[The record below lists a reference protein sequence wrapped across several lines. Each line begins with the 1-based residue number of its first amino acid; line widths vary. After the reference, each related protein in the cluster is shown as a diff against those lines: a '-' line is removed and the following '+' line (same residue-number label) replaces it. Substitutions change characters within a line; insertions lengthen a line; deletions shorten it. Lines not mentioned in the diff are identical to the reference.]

1 MKTERILGALYGQA
15 LGGCDGGCPPSFGHA
30 AALKHTLAGLTV
42 FFPGPKENNAACY
55 FNRAEFTDDTSMALC
70 LADALLE
77 REGKIDPDLIGR
89 NILDWALR
97 FDAFNKKRTR
107 SDLEDCA

>member
-1 MKTERILGALYGQA
+1 
-15 LGGCDGGCPPSFGHA
+15 
-30 AALKHTLAGLTV
+30 
-42 FFPGPKENNAACY
+42 
-55 FNRAEFTDDTSMALC
+55 MALC

-107 SDLEDCA
+107 PDLEDCA

>member
-1 MKTERILGALYGQA
+1 
-15 LGGCDGGCPPSFGHA
+15 
-30 AALKHTLAGLTV
+30 
-42 FFPGPKENNAACY
+42 
-55 FNRAEFTDDTSMALC
+55 MALC

-97 FDAFNKKRTR
+97 FDAFNKNVLGQPRRLRLTPFATVNPLLNWKTT
-107 SDLEDCA
+107 A